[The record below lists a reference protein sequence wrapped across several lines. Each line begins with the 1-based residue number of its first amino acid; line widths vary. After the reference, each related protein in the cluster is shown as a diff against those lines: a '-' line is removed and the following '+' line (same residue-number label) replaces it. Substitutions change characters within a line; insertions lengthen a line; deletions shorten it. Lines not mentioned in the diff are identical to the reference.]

1 MLFRWPVPNLSL
13 VAGDY
18 AFGEPQWR
26 ESDLRNYL
34 DHETRIVM
42 SEAKERFL
50 FSRYS
55 LSSANQI

>member
-18 AFGEPQWR
+18 AFGEPQWI

-34 DHETRIVM
+34 GHETRIVM
-42 SEAKERFL
+42 SEAKERNDII
-50 FSRYS
+50 RDY
-55 LSSANQI
+55 